1 MIVILN
7 LERID
12 SDGKLIPA
20 NNPNYAVPSYIK
32 YAQLRYNTFSNSYVV
47 QGTFL
52 ATGESSTIEFDLNG
66 VSSSYTLFK
75 LYTSTDGVTYTEDKT
90 YGGTTGRTIFTS
102 VAGAVLTSGNQNV
115 AGIKDFSDSIK
126 SNTISEHTTNTGV
139 TIDGVLIKDSL
150 DNSNIVTKDGVQ
162 TITGI
167 KTYSAIPI
175 MSSLA
180 TTGTQAVNKN
190 FVDARAGIKQ
200 WKGLIE
206 QTASTPP
213 ILLKEFIN
221 TTGTTVSFSIV
232 STGYHLMTFSAGW
245 MGEAWNTRLLFEY
258 IQFHNTT
265 DGYPYNRYYSV
276 GQYFEDP
283 LADTTVEI
291 YCYSDAGRTTLSNIF
306 VNPMLL
312 TITLFQ

>member
-32 YAQLRYNTFSNSYVV
+32 YAQLRYNTFSDSYVV

-52 ATGESSTIEFDLNG
+52 ATGESSTIEFDLSS

-102 VAGAVLTSGNQNV
+102 VAGAVLTSGNQNI

-162 TITGI
+162 TISGI

-175 MSSLA
+175 ISSLA

-190 FVDARAGIKQ
+190 FVDTRAGIKQ
-200 WKGLIE
+200 WKGLIN
-206 QTASTPP
+206 QAGPLPP
-213 ILLKEFIN
+213 LLVKEYIN
-221 TTGTTVSFSIV
+221 TTGGTVSFSRV
-232 STGYHLMTFSAGW
+232 STGYSLMTFSTGW
-245 MGEAWNTRLLFEY
+245 LGEISNLNLLIEY
-258 IQFHNTT
+258 TQFTKTT
-265 DGYPYNRYYSV
+265 DGFPYTRYYSIT
-276 GQYFEDP
+276 QYYEDP
-283 LADTTVEI
+283 LADTTIEI
-291 YCYSDAGRTTLSNIF
+291 YNYSDSGRTTPVDTFANI
-306 VNPMLL
+306 LL

>member
-52 ATGESSTIEFDLNG
+52 ATGESSTIEFDLSS

-175 MSSLA
+175 ISSLA

-190 FVDARAGIKQ
+190 FVDSRIGIKQ
-200 WKGLIE
+200 WKGIFNISYAL
-206 QTASTPP
+206 PP
-213 ILLKEFIN
+213 SLVEEYIN
-221 TTGTTVSFSIV
+221 TTGGTVSFSRV
-232 STGYHLMTFSAGW
+232 STGYYLMTFSAGW
-245 MGEAWNTRLLFEY
+245 MGVAENRRVLFEY
-258 IQFHNTT
+258 TRFHKTT
-265 DGYPYNRYYSV
+265 DGDTSTSYFSIL
-276 GQYFEDP
+276 QYFEDP

-291 YCYSDAGRTTLSNIF
+291 YVYSDSGRTTLVDTINNI
-306 VNPMLL
+306 LL